1 MADPDPAGNR
11 GAPPVSGVA
20 ARIGARRVLGHI
32 IRKEFL
38 QLRRDR
44 KLIPAMIVGP
54 LVQLLVLGF
63 AANTDVTD
71 VPLLLVDQD
80 RSAASREL
88 LDRFTGSGYFHLVGG
103 EDTVEAIDPW
113 LIEGRAQVALVIAP
127 GYGEALSSGRTPRV
141 QVIADGTDSNSAVV
155 GLGYASRIV
164 AEAGGEAQAA
174 RLRHE
179 ASLAAAPGAPAR
191 AGTIALVPRV
201 WYNPDLKSR
210 WFYVPSILAMT
221 LMLVTMILPSMAVV
235 REKEIGTLEQ
245 LSVTPIRPWQ
255 LIVGKLLP
263 FGIVGNLVLALVTG
277 IVVFLFRVPL
287 RGSFLTL
294 VLLSELFLLSTLA
307 LGLFASTLVA
317 TQQQAMMTATFLLMV
332 PMIYLSGLIF
342 PIENMPQVIQVATYA
357 IPLRYYCHIIRGVF
371 LKGSGLS
378 ALWPDALALLGFGT
392 SLLVLASA
400 RFHKGLD

>member
-1 MADPDPAGNR
+1 
-11 GAPPVSGVA
+11 
-20 ARIGARRVLGHI
+20 
-32 IRKEFL
+32 
-38 QLRRDR
+38 
-44 KLIPAMIVGP
+44 
-54 LVQLLVLGF
+54 
-63 AANTDVTD
+63 
-71 VPLLLVDQD
+71 VD
-80 RSAASREL
+80 S
-88 LDRFTGSGYFHLVGG
+88 
-103 EDTVEAIDPW
+103 IDPW
-113 LIEGRAQVALVIAP
+113 LVEGRAQVALVIAR
-127 GYGEALSSGRTPRV
+127 GYGEDLASGRTPRV

-174 RLRHE
+174 RLQRE
-179 ASLAAAPGAPAR
+179 AALAAAAAR
-191 AGTIALVPRV
+191 AGTAPAGFVRAGTITLVPRV

-245 LSVTPIRPWQ
+245 LSVTPIKPWQ

-263 FGIVGNLVLALVTG
+263 FGIVGNVTLVLVTL

-287 RGSFLTL
+287 RGSFLL
-294 VLLSELFLLSTLA
+294 LLLLSELFLLSTLG
-307 LGLFASTLVA
+307 LGLFASTLVR

-342 PIENMPQVIQVATYA
+342 PIENMPPVIQAATYA

-371 LKGSGLS
+371 LKGSGIA
-378 ALWPDALALLGFGT
+378 ALWPDALALLGFG
-392 SLLVLASA
+392 SGVLVLASM

>member
-1 MADPDPAGNR
+1 M
-11 GAPPVSGVA
+11 
-20 ARIGARRVLGHI
+20 
-32 IRKEFL
+32 
-38 QLRRDR
+38 
-44 KLIPAMIVGP
+44 IPAMIVGP
-54 LVQLLVLGF
+54 LMQLLVLGF

-80 RSAASREL
+80 RSAASRAL
-88 LDRFTGSGYFHLVGG
+88 LDRFTGSGYFRLAGA
-103 EDTVEAIDPW
+103 EDTVDAVDPW
-113 LIEGRAQVALVIAP
+113 LVEGRAQVALVIAP
-127 GYGEALSSGRTPRV
+127 GYGEALASGRTPRV
-141 QVIADGTDSNSAVV
+141 QVLADGTDSNSAVV

-164 AEAGGEAQAA
+164 AEAGGEVQAA
-174 RLRHE
+174 RLRRE
-179 ASLAAAPGAPAR
+179 GALAAAAVR
-191 AGTIALVPRV
+191 AGTIDLVPRV

-263 FGIVGNLVLALVTG
+263 FGIVGNVTLVLVTA

-287 RGSFLTL
+287 RGSFLL
-294 VLLSELFLLSTLA
+294 LLLLSELFLLSTLG
-307 LGLFASTLVA
+307 LGLFTSTLVR

-342 PIENMPQVIQVATYA
+342 PIENMPQVIQAATYA
-357 IPLRYYCHIIRGVF
+357 IPLRYYCHIIRGIF
-371 LKGSGLS
+371 LKGSGLA
-378 ALWPDALALLGFGT
+378 ALWTDALALLGFGCT
-392 SLLVLASA
+392 LLVLASA

>member
-1 MADPDPAGNR
+1 M
-11 GAPPVSGVA
+11 
-20 ARIGARRVLGHI
+20 VLGHI

-38 QLRRDR
+38 QMRRDR
-44 KLIPAMIVGP
+44 KLIPAMILGP

-71 VPLLLVDQD
+71 VPLVLVDQD
-80 RSAASREL
+80 RSSASREL
-88 LDRFTGSGYFHLVGG
+88 LDRFTGSGYFHLAGA
-103 EDTVEAIDPW
+103 EDTVDAVDPW
-113 LIEGRAQVALVIAP
+113 LIEGRAQVALVIAR
-127 GYGEALSSGRTPRV
+127 GYGEDLASGRTPRV

-164 AEAGGEAQAA
+164 AEAGAEAQAS
-174 RLRHE
+174 RLQHE
-179 ASLAAAPGAPAR
+179 AALAAAAAAPAPAALPAR
-191 AGTIALVPRV
+191 PGTIDLVPRV

-245 LSVTPIRPWQ
+245 LSVTPVRPWQ
-255 LIVGKLLP
+255 IIVGKLLP
-263 FGIVGNLVLALVTG
+263 FGIVGNVTLALVTL

-287 RGSFLTL
+287 RGSFLL
-294 VLLSELFLLSTLA
+294 LLLLSELFLLSTLG
-307 LGLFASTLVA
+307 LGLFASTLVR

-342 PIENMPQVIQVATYA
+342 PIENMPPVIQAATYA

-371 LKGSGLS
+371 LKGSGIA
-378 ALWPDALALLGFGT
+378 ALWPDALALLGFG
-392 SLLVLASA
+392 SGVLVLASM